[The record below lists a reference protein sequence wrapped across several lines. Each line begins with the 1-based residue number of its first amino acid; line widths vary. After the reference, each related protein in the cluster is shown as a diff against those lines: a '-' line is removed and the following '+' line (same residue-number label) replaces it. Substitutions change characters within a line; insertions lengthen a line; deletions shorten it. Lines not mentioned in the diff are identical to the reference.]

1 MRISGPKRYAARR
14 DERQSSER
22 NAPNTSLLEM
32 GDIKINSVTA

>member
-1 MRISGPKRYAARR
+1 MRTSGLKRYAARR

-22 NAPNTSLLEM
+22 NAPNTSLLER